1 MNSTRWPLGLLVLAL
16 LAGMLLITSAA
27 NNVMLADSGNPREIR
42 ISRGTPDS
50 PTATPT
56 RIKGQPHTAVS
67 AYFRALMTKN
77 TRRVTPLVC
86 EAWREQA
93 NTQVVSFGGVIPSL
107 SRLACKTTSR
117 EGDTAVVAC
126 TGKIIVNYNGIRRS
140 LDLAARTY
148 RAKAESGMWKMC
160 GNVE

>member
-16 LAGMLLITSAA
+16 LAGMLLIPDAA
-27 NNVMLADSGNPREIR
+27 HNMTLADGP
-42 ISRGTPDS
+42 TP
-50 PTATPT
+50 TPT

-107 SRLACKTTSR
+107 SRLACKTTSL

-160 GNVE
+160 GNAE